1 MPDWFTVDTFQMVF
15 VLLLVGAVFFGFAR
29 EILPPDIIAL
39 VAMGLLLITG
49 ILTANETLSVFSNAA
64 PITVAALFVL
74 SAALERTGVIDA
86 AAKLVSRLSKGS
98 HPATALIAL
107 MAGVI
112 GMSAFINNTPIV
124 VVVIPVAIGL
134 ARSLGVAPSRFLI
147 PVSFAAIFGGTTTLI
162 GTSTN
167 LLVDGVAQTGG
178 MAAFGIF
185 EITAAGA
192 IMAVVGCIYLAIAG
206 PFLLPD
212 RDTLAGLLP
221 DPKERRFL
229 AHVAVPFDSELIG
242 KTLNEAGLT
251 ARKGFSIVDVVRKR
265 QSLRHALADVVIE
278 GGDRIVVK
286 SRMSEMLSL
295 REQGDV
301 ALGITGGRHEF
312 APIETSETVMREG
325 VIGPNSGLSGRPLGR
340 RGLARLYGVYVLAV
354 HRRGENVSR
363 KGEAL
368 RLEVGDTLLV
378 EGAPTDL
385 RTMFDDGL
393 LNNLAE
399 PQDRPWRREK
409 APIAIA
415 AIVAVIALSAFEVLP
430 IVALALIAAGAVIAL
445 GCLDPKDAYDSI
457 QWNILVLIF
466 GMLAVGMALEK
477 TGAAAMLVGFLAQHA
492 AGLGPIAVLAMIY
505 VITSALTET
514 ISNNAAAIL
523 ITPIAMGLGV
533 ELGVDPRAF
542 VVAVMFAASASFATP
557 IGYQTNTLVY
567 NAGGYKFMDFVRI
580 GLPLN
585 ILLAV
590 VAVIVIPIFWPL

>member
-1 MPDWFTVDTFQMVF
+1 MAEWFTVE
-15 VLLLVGAVFFGFAR
+15 VLHMAVVLALVGAVFFGFAR

-39 VAMGLLLITG
+39 LAMGVLLLTG
-49 ILTANETLSVFSNAA
+49 VLTASETLSVFSNSA

-185 EITAAGA
+185 EITAAGV

-206 PFLLPD
+206 PFLLPE

-265 QSLRHALADVVIE
+265 QSLRHALSDVVIE

-301 ALGITGGRHEF
+301 ALGVTGGRHAFE
-312 APIETSETVMREG
+312 PIETSETVMREG
-325 VIGPNSGLSGRPLGR
+325 VIGPNSGLIGRPLGR
-340 RGLARLYGVYVLAV
+340 LGLARLYGVYVLAV

-378 EGAPTDL
+378 EGSPTDL

-430 IVALALIAAGAVIAL
+430 IVALALIAAGVVIAA

-466 GMLAVGMALEK
+466 GMLAVGLALEK
-477 TGAAAMLVGFLAQHA
+477 TGAAALLVAFLAQHA

-505 VITSALTET
+505 VVTSALTET

-585 ILLAV
+585 IILAI

>member
-1 MPDWFTVDTFQMVF
+1 MPDWFTIETLQIVF
-15 VLLLVGAVFFGFAR
+15 VLALVGAVFFGFAR

-39 VAMGLLLITG
+39 LAMGLLLITG
-49 ILTANETLSVFSNAA
+49 ILTAGETLSVFSNAA

-86 AAKLVSRLSKGS
+86 AAKLVFRISKGS
-98 HPATALIAL
+98 HPAMALIAL

-112 GMSAFINNTPIV
+112 LMSAFINNTPIV

-178 MAAFGIF
+178 MAAFGMF
-185 EITAAGA
+185 EITAAGL
-192 IMAVVGCIYLAIAG
+192 IMAGVGCVYLAIAG
-206 PFLLPD
+206 PLLLPE

-229 AHVAVPFDSELIG
+229 AHLAVPLDSDLVG
-242 KTLNEAGLT
+242 KTLREAGLT
-251 ARKGFSIVDVVRKR
+251 AKQGFSIVDVIRKR
-265 QSLRHALADVVIE
+265 TSLRRALSDVVIE

-301 ALGITGGRHEF
+301 ALGVTGGRHAFE
-312 APIETSETVMREG
+312 PIETSETVMREG
-325 VIGPNSGLSGRPLGR
+325 VIGPNSGLIGRPLGR
-340 RGLARLYGVYVLAV
+340 LGLARLYGVYVLAV

-378 EGAPTDL
+378 EGAPGDL

-415 AIVAVIALSAFEVLP
+415 AILAVMALASLDVLP
-430 IVALALIAAGAVIAL
+430 IVALALIAAGVVIAT

-466 GMLAVGMALEK
+466 GMLAVGLALEK
-477 TGAAAMLVGFLAQHA
+477 TGAAALIVGFLAQRA
-492 AGLGPIAVLAMIY
+492 ASLGPIAVLALIY
-505 VITSALTET
+505 AITSALTET

-523 ITPIAMGLGV
+523 LTPIAMGLGA
-533 ELGVDPRAF
+533 EMGVDPRAF

-585 ILLAV
+585 VLLAV

>member
-1 MPDWFTVDTFQMVF
+1 MADWFTVE
-15 VLLLVGAVFFGFAR
+15 VLHMALVLVLVGAVFFGFAR

-39 VAMGLLLITG
+39 LAMGVLLLTG
-49 ILTANETLSVFSNAA
+49 VLTAGETLSVFSNAA

-98 HPATALIAL
+98 HPAMALIAL

-185 EITAAGA
+185 EITAAGV

-242 KTLNEAGLT
+242 KTLDEAGLN
-251 ARKGFSIVDVVRKR
+251 ARKGFSIVDVIRKR
-265 QSLRHALADVVIE
+265 NSLRHALADVVIE
-278 GGDRIVVK
+278 GGDRVVIK

-295 REQGDV
+295 RDQGDV
-301 ALGITGGRHEF
+301 ALGVTGGRHAFE
-312 APIETSETVMREG
+312 PIETSETVMREG
-325 VIGPNSGLSGRPLGR
+325 VIGPNSGLIGRPLGR
-340 RGLARLYGVYVLAV
+340 LGLARLYGVYVLAV

-378 EGAPTDL
+378 EGSPADL

-415 AIVAVIALSAFEVLP
+415 AILAVIVLASFNVLP

-457 QWNILVLIF
+457 QWNILILIF
-466 GMLAVGMALEK
+466 GMLAVGLALEK

-492 AGLGPIAVLAMIY
+492 QGLGPIAVLALIY
-505 VITSALTET
+505 VVTSALTET

-585 ILLAV
+585 IILAI

>member
-1 MPDWFTVDTFQMVF
+1 MPDWFTLDTLQMVF
-15 VLLLVGAVFFGFAR
+15 VLALVGAVFFGFAR

-39 VAMGLLLITG
+39 VAMGLLLLSG
-49 ILTANETLSVFSNAA
+49 ILSASETLSVFSNAA

-265 QSLRHALADVVIE
+265 HSLRHALSDVVIE

-301 ALGITGGRHEF
+301 ALGVTGGRHAFE
-312 APIETSETVMREG
+312 PIETSETVMREG
-325 VIGPNSGLSGRPLGR
+325 VIGPNSGLIGRPLGR
-340 RGLARLYGVYVLAV
+340 LGLARLYGVYVLAV

-415 AIVAVIALSAFEVLP
+415 AILAVIALSAFEVLP

-457 QWNILVLIF
+457 QWNILILIF

-477 TGAAAMLVGFLAQHA
+477 TGAAALLVGFLAQHA
-492 AGLGPIAVLAMIY
+492 QGLGPIAVLALIY
-505 VITSALTET
+505 VVTSALTET

-585 ILLAV
+585 IILAI

>member
-1 MPDWFTVDTFQMVF
+1 MLHLVL

-29 EILPPDIIAL
+29 EILPADVIAL
-39 VAMGLLLITG
+39 MAMGVLLLTG
-49 ILTANETLSVFSNAA
+49 VLTASETLSVFSNSA
-64 PITVAALFVL
+64 PITIAALFVL

-86 AAKLVSRLSKGS
+86 AAKQVSRLAKGS
-98 HPATALIAL
+98 RPATALIAL
-107 MAGVI
+107 MAGVV

-178 MAAFGIF
+178 MAAFGMF
-185 EITAAGA
+185 EITAAGV
-192 IMAVVGCIYLAIAG
+192 IMAAVGCIYLAIAG

-251 ARKGFSIVDVVRKR
+251 ARKGFSVVDVIRKR
-265 QSLRHALADVVIE
+265 HSLRHALGDVVIE

-286 SRMSEMLSL
+286 SRMSEMLTL
-295 REQGDV
+295 RQQGDV
-301 ALGITGGRHEF
+301 ALGVTGGRHAFE
-312 APIETSETVMREG
+312 PIESTETVMREG
-325 VIGPNSGLSGRPLGR
+325 AIGPNSGLIGRPLGR
-340 RGLARLYGVYVLAV
+340 LGLARLYGVYVLAV

-378 EGAPTDL
+378 EGSPADL

-415 AIVAVIALSAFEVLP
+415 AILAVIVLSAFEVLP

-445 GCLDPKDAYDSI
+445 GCLDAKDAYDSI
-457 QWNILVLIF
+457 QWNILILIF
-466 GMLAVGMALEK
+466 GMLAVGLAMEK
-477 TGAAAMLVGFLAQHA
+477 TGAAALIVGFLALHA
-492 AGLGPIAVLAMIY
+492 SGLGPVAVLALIY
-505 VITSALTET
+505 VITSTLTEM

-523 ITPIAMGLGV
+523 ITPVAMGLGV

-585 ILLAV
+585 IILAA

>member
-1 MPDWFTVDTFQMVF
+1 MADWFTVE
-15 VLLLVGAVFFGFAR
+15 VLHMALVLVLVGAVFFGFAR

-39 VAMGLLLITG
+39 LAMGVLLLTG
-49 ILTANETLSVFSNAA
+49 VLTAGETLSVFSNAA

-206 PFLLPD
+206 PLLLPD

-229 AHVAVPFDSELIG
+229 AHVAVPFDSDLVG
-242 KTLNEAGLT
+242 KTLSEAGLT
-251 ARKGFSIVDVVRKR
+251 ARKGFSIVDVIRKR
-265 QSLRHALADVVIE
+265 QSLRHALTDVVIE
-278 GGDRIVVK
+278 GGDRIVIK

-295 REQGDV
+295 RDQGDV
-301 ALGITGGRHEF
+301 ALGVTGGGHAFE
-312 APIETSETVMREG
+312 PIETSETVMREG
-325 VIGPNSGLSGRPLGR
+325 VIGPNSGLIGRPLGR
-340 RGLARLYGVYVLAV
+340 LGLARLYGVYVLAV

-378 EGAPTDL
+378 EGSPTDL

-430 IVALALIAAGAVIAL
+430 IVALALIAAGVVIAA

-457 QWNILVLIF
+457 QWNILILIF
-466 GMLAVGMALEK
+466 GMLAVGLAMEK
-477 TGAAAMLVGFLAQHA
+477 TGAAALIVGFLAQQA
-492 AGLGPIAVLAMIY
+492 AGLGPIAVLALIY

-585 ILLAV
+585 ILLAI

>member
-1 MPDWFTVDTFQMVF
+1 MPDWFTVETLQMVF
-15 VLLLVGAVFFGFAR
+15 VLALVGAVFFGFAR
-29 EILPPDIIAL
+29 EVLSPDIIAL
-39 VAMGLLLITG
+39 VAMGLLLLTG
-49 ILTANETLSVFSNAA
+49 ILSATETLSVFSNAA

-185 EITAAGA
+185 EITAAGV

-251 ARKGFSIVDVVRKR
+251 ARKGFSIVDVIRKR
-265 QSLRHALADVVIE
+265 QSLRHALSDVVIE
-278 GGDRIVVK
+278 GGDRVVIK

-295 REQGDV
+295 RDQGDV
-301 ALGITGGRHEF
+301 ALGVTGGRHAFE
-312 APIETSETVMREG
+312 PIETSETVMREG
-325 VIGPNSGLSGRPLGR
+325 VIGPNSGLIGRPLGR
-340 RGLARLYGVYVLAV
+340 LGLARVYGVYVLAV

-378 EGAPTDL
+378 EGTPVDL

-457 QWNILVLIF
+457 QWNILILIF

-492 AGLGPIAVLAMIY
+492 AGLGPIAVLALIY
-505 VITSALTET
+505 VVTSALTET

-585 ILLAV
+585 IILAV
-590 VAVIVIPIFWPL
+590 VAVIVIPIFWPM

>member
-1 MPDWFTVDTFQMVF
+1 MTDWLTVEMLHLAL
-15 VLLLVGAVFFGFAR
+15 VLVLVGAVFFGFAR
-29 EILPPDIIAL
+29 EILPADVIAL
-39 VAMGLLLITG
+39 LAMGVLLLTG
-49 ILTANETLSVFSNAA
+49 VLTASETLSVFSNSA
-64 PITVAALFVL
+64 PITIAALFVL

-86 AAKLVSRLSKGS
+86 AAKQVSRLAKGS
-98 HPATALIAL
+98 RPATALIAL
-107 MAGVI
+107 MAGVV

-178 MAAFGIF
+178 MAAFGMF
-185 EITAAGA
+185 EITAAGV
-192 IMAVVGCIYLAIAG
+192 IMAVVGCIYLAITG

-251 ARKGFSIVDVVRKR
+251 ARKGFSVVDVIRKR
-265 QSLRHALADVVIE
+265 HSLRHALGDVVIE

-286 SRMSEMLSL
+286 SRMSEMLTL
-295 REQGDV
+295 RQQGDV
-301 ALGITGGRHEF
+301 ALGVTGGRHAFE
-312 APIETSETVMREG
+312 PIESTETVMREG
-325 VIGPNSGLSGRPLGR
+325 AIGPNSGLIGRPLGR
-340 RGLARLYGVYVLAV
+340 LGLARLYGVYVLAV

-378 EGAPTDL
+378 EGSPADL

-415 AIVAVIALSAFEVLP
+415 AILAVIVLSAFEVLP

-445 GCLDPKDAYDSI
+445 GCLDAKDAYDSI
-457 QWNILVLIF
+457 QWNILILIF
-466 GMLAVGMALEK
+466 GMLAVGLAMEK
-477 TGAAAMLVGFLAQHA
+477 TGAAALIVGFLAQHA
-492 AGLGPIAVLAMIY
+492 SGLGPVAVLAMIY
-505 VITSALTET
+505 VITSTLTEM

-523 ITPIAMGLGV
+523 ITPVAMGLGV

-585 ILLAV
+585 IILAV

>member
-1 MPDWFTVDTFQMVF
+1 MPDWFTLDTLQMVF
-15 VLLLVGAVFFGFAR
+15 VLALVGAVFFGFAR
-29 EILPPDIIAL
+29 EVLSPDIIAL
-39 VAMGLLLITG
+39 VAMGLLLLTG
-49 ILTANETLSVFSNAA
+49 ILSASETLSVFSNAA

-86 AAKLVSRLSKGS
+86 AAKLVSRLSKGA

-178 MAAFGIF
+178 MAAFGMF
-185 EITAAGA
+185 EITAAGV

-265 QSLRHALADVVIE
+265 HSLRHALSDVVIE

-295 REQGDV
+295 RQQGDV
-301 ALGITGGRHEF
+301 ALGISGGRHAFE
-312 APIETSETVMREG
+312 PIETSETVMREG
-325 VIGPNSGLSGRPLGR
+325 VIGPNSGLIGRPLGR
-340 RGLARLYGVYVLAV
+340 LGLARLYGVYVLAV

-378 EGAPTDL
+378 EGSPADL

-415 AIVAVIALSAFEVLP
+415 AILAVIALSAFEVLP

-457 QWNILVLIF
+457 QWNILILIF

-477 TGAAAMLVGFLAQHA
+477 TGAAAMLVGLLAQYA
-492 AGLGPIAVLAMIY
+492 AGLGPIAVLALIY
-505 VITSALTET
+505 VVTSALTET

-585 ILLAV
+585 IILAV
-590 VAVIVIPIFWPL
+590 VAVIVIPIFWPM

>member
-1 MPDWFTVDTFQMVF
+1 MPDWFTLDTLQMVF
-15 VLLLVGAVFFGFAR
+15 VLALVGAVFFGFAR
-29 EILPPDIIAL
+29 EVLSPDIIAL
-39 VAMGLLLITG
+39 VAMGLLLLTG
-49 ILTANETLSVFSNAA
+49 ILSASETLSVFSNAA

-86 AAKLVSRLSKGS
+86 AAKLVSRLSKGA

-178 MAAFGIF
+178 MAAFGMF
-185 EITAAGA
+185 EITAAGV
-192 IMAVVGCIYLAIAG
+192 IMAVVGCFYLAIAG

-265 QSLRHALADVVIE
+265 HSLRHALSDVVIE

-295 REQGDV
+295 RQQGDV
-301 ALGITGGRHEF
+301 ALGISGGRHAFE
-312 APIETSETVMREG
+312 PIETSETVMREG
-325 VIGPNSGLSGRPLGR
+325 VIGPNSGLIGRPLGR
-340 RGLARLYGVYVLAV
+340 LGLARLYGVYVLAV

-378 EGAPTDL
+378 EGSPADL

-399 PQDRPWRREK
+399 PQDHPWRREK

-415 AIVAVIALSAFEVLP
+415 AILAVIALSAFEVLP

-457 QWNILVLIF
+457 QWNILILIF

-477 TGAAAMLVGFLAQHA
+477 TGAAAMLVGLLAQYA
-492 AGLGPIAVLAMIY
+492 AGLGPIAVLALIY
-505 VITSALTET
+505 VVTSALTET

-585 ILLAV
+585 IILAV
-590 VAVIVIPIFWPL
+590 VAVIVIPIFWPM

>member
-1 MPDWFTVDTFQMVF
+1 MPDWFTIETLQIVF
-15 VLLLVGAVFFGFAR
+15 VLALVGAVFFGFAR
-29 EILPPDIIAL
+29 EILPPDVIAL
-39 VAMGLLLITG
+39 LAMGLLLITG
-49 ILTANETLSVFSNAA
+49 ILTAGETLSVFSNSA

-86 AAKLVSRLSKGS
+86 AAKLVSRLSRGS
-98 HPATALIAL
+98 HPAMALIAL

-112 GMSAFINNTPIV
+112 VMSAFINNTPIV
-124 VVVIPVAIGL
+124 VVVIPIAIGL

-178 MAAFGIF
+178 MAAFGMF
-185 EITAAGA
+185 EITMAGL
-192 IMAVVGCIYLAIAG
+192 IMAGVGCVYLAVAG
-206 PFLLPD
+206 PLLLPD

-229 AHVAVPFDSELIG
+229 AHLAVPVDSDMVG
-242 KTLNEAGLT
+242 KTLREAGLT
-251 ARKGFSIVDVVRKR
+251 TPKGFSVVDVIRKR
-265 QSLRHALADVVIE
+265 HSLRHALSDVVIE

-301 ALGITGGRHEF
+301 ALGVTGGTHAFE
-312 APIETSETVMREG
+312 PIEASETVMREG
-325 VIGPNSGLSGRPLGR
+325 VIGPNSGLIGRPLGR
-340 RGLARLYGVYVLAV
+340 LGLARLYGVYVLAV

-378 EGAPTDL
+378 EGAPGDL

-415 AIVAVIALSAFEVLP
+415 AIIGVMVLASFEVLP
-430 IVALALIAAGAVIAL
+430 IVALALIAAGVVIAA

-457 QWNILVLIF
+457 QWNILILIF
-466 GMLAVGMALEK
+466 GMLAVGLALEK
-477 TGAAAMLVGFLAQHA
+477 TGAAALIIGFLAQHA
-492 AGLGPIAVLAMIY
+492 ANLGPIAVLALIY
-505 VITSALTET
+505 LVTSALTET

-523 ITPIAMGLGV
+523 LTPIAMGLGV
-533 ELGVDPRAF
+533 ELGVDPRGF

-585 ILLAV
+585 VLLAI

>member
-1 MPDWFTVDTFQMVF
+1 MVF
-15 VLLLVGAVFFGFAR
+15 VLALVGAVFFGFAR
-29 EILPPDIIAL
+29 EVLSPDIIAL
-39 VAMGLLLITG
+39 VAMGLLLLTG
-49 ILTANETLSVFSNAA
+49 ILSASETLSVFSNAA

-86 AAKLVSRLSKGS
+86 AAKLVSRLSKGA

-178 MAAFGIF
+178 MAAFGMF
-185 EITAAGA
+185 EITAAGV

-265 QSLRHALADVVIE
+265 HSLRHALSDVVIE

-295 REQGDV
+295 RQQGDV
-301 ALGITGGRHEF
+301 ALGISGGRHAFE
-312 APIETSETVMREG
+312 PIETSETVMREG
-325 VIGPNSGLSGRPLGR
+325 VIGPNSGLIGRPLGR
-340 RGLARLYGVYVLAV
+340 LGLARLYGVYVLAV

-378 EGAPTDL
+378 EGSPADL

-415 AIVAVIALSAFEVLP
+415 AILAVIALSAFEVLP

-457 QWNILVLIF
+457 QWNILILIF

-477 TGAAAMLVGFLAQHA
+477 TGAAAMLVGLLAQYA
-492 AGLGPIAVLAMIY
+492 AGLGPIAVLALIY
-505 VITSALTET
+505 VVTSALTET

-585 ILLAV
+585 IILAV
-590 VAVIVIPIFWPL
+590 VAVIVIPIFWPM

>member
-1 MPDWFTVDTFQMVF
+1 MPDWFTLDTLQMVF
-15 VLLLVGAVFFGFAR
+15 VLALVGAVFFGFAR

-39 VAMGLLLITG
+39 VAMGLLLLSG
-49 ILTANETLSVFSNAA
+49 ILSAGETLSVFSNAA

-185 EITAAGA
+185 EITAAGV

-265 QSLRHALADVVIE
+265 HSLRHALSDVVIE

-301 ALGITGGRHEF
+301 ALGVTGGRHAFE
-312 APIETSETVMREG
+312 PIETSETVMREG
-325 VIGPNSGLSGRPLGR
+325 VIGPNSGLIGRPLGR
-340 RGLARLYGVYVLAV
+340 LGLARLYGVYVLAV

-415 AIVAVIALSAFEVLP
+415 AILAVIALSAFEVLP

-457 QWNILVLIF
+457 QWNILILIF

-477 TGAAAMLVGFLAQHA
+477 TGAAALLVGFLAQHA
-492 AGLGPIAVLAMIY
+492 QGLGPIAVLALIY

-585 ILLAV
+585 VILAV

>member
-1 MPDWFTVDTFQMVF
+1 MPDWFTIDTFQMVF

-49 ILTANETLSVFSNAA
+49 ILTASETLSVFSNAA

-185 EITAAGA
+185 EITAAGT

-301 ALGITGGRHEF
+301 ALGVTGGRHAFE
-312 APIETSETVMREG
+312 PIETSETVMREG
-325 VIGPNSGLSGRPLGR
+325 VIGPNSGLIGRPLGR
-340 RGLARLYGVYVLAV
+340 LGLARLYGVYVLAV

-415 AIVAVIALSAFEVLP
+415 AILAVIALSAFEVLP

-457 QWNILVLIF
+457 QWNILILIF

-477 TGAAAMLVGFLAQHA
+477 TGAAALLVGFLAQHA
-492 AGLGPIAVLAMIY
+492 AGLGPIAVLALIY
-505 VITSALTET
+505 VVTSALTET

-585 ILLAV
+585 IILAI

>member
-1 MPDWFTVDTFQMVF
+1 MPDWFTLETLQMVF
-15 VLLLVGAVFFGFAR
+15 VLALVGAVFFGFAR

-39 VAMGLLLITG
+39 VAMGLLLLTG
-49 ILTANETLSVFSNAA
+49 ILTASETLSVFSNAA

-86 AAKLVSRLSKGS
+86 AAKVVSRLSKGS
-98 HPATALIAL
+98 HPAMALIAL

-124 VVVIPVAIGL
+124 VVVIPVAVGL

-192 IMAVVGCIYLAIAG
+192 IMALVGCIYLAIAG
-206 PFLLPD
+206 PFLLPE

-251 ARKGFSIVDVVRKR
+251 ARKGFSIVDVIRKR
-265 QSLRHALADVVIE
+265 NSLRHALGDVVIE

-301 ALGITGGRHEF
+301 ALGVTGGRHAFE
-312 APIETSETVMREG
+312 PIETSETVMREG
-325 VIGPNSGLSGRPLGR
+325 VIGPNSGLIGRPLGR
-340 RGLARLYGVYVLAV
+340 LGLARLYGVYVLAV

-415 AIVAVIALSAFEVLP
+415 AILAVIALSAFDVLP

-477 TGAAAMLVGFLAQHA
+477 AGAAAMLVGFLAHHA

-505 VITSALTET
+505 VVTSALTET

-585 ILLAV
+585 IILAI

>member
-1 MPDWFTVDTFQMVF
+1 MPDWFTLDTLQMVF
-15 VLLLVGAVFFGFAR
+15 VLALVGAVFFGFAR
-29 EILPPDIIAL
+29 EVLSPDIIAL
-39 VAMGLLLITG
+39 VAMGLLLLTG
-49 ILTANETLSVFSNAA
+49 ILSASETLSVFSNAA

-86 AAKLVSRLSKGS
+86 AAKLVSRLSKGA

-178 MAAFGIF
+178 MAAFGMF
-185 EITAAGA
+185 EITAAGV

-221 DPKERRFL
+221 DPKERRFR

-265 QSLRHALADVVIE
+265 HSLRHALSDVVIE

-295 REQGDV
+295 RQQGDV
-301 ALGITGGRHEF
+301 ALGISGGRHAFE
-312 APIETSETVMREG
+312 PIETSETVMREG
-325 VIGPNSGLSGRPLGR
+325 VIGPNSGLIGRPLGR
-340 RGLARLYGVYVLAV
+340 LGLARLYGVYVLAV

-378 EGAPTDL
+378 EGSPADL

-415 AIVAVIALSAFEVLP
+415 AILAVIALSAFEVLP

-457 QWNILVLIF
+457 QWNILILIF

-477 TGAAAMLVGFLAQHA
+477 TGAAAMLVGLLAQYA
-492 AGLGPIAVLAMIY
+492 AGLGPIAVLALIY
-505 VITSALTET
+505 VVTSALTET

-585 ILLAV
+585 IILAV
-590 VAVIVIPIFWPL
+590 VAVIVIPIFWPM

>member
-1 MPDWFTVDTFQMVF
+1 MPDWFTLDTLQMVF
-15 VLLLVGAVFFGFAR
+15 VLALVGAVFFGFAR

-185 EITAAGA
+185 EITAAGV

-265 QSLRHALADVVIE
+265 QSLRHALTDVVIE
-278 GGDRIVVK
+278 GGDRVVIK

-295 REQGDV
+295 RDQGDV
-301 ALGITGGRHEF
+301 ALGVTGGRHAFE
-312 APIETSETVMREG
+312 PIETSETVMREG
-325 VIGPNSGLSGRPLGR
+325 VIGPNSGLIGRPLGR
-340 RGLARLYGVYVLAV
+340 LGLARLYGVYVLAV

-378 EGAPTDL
+378 EGTPVDL

-415 AIVAVIALSAFEVLP
+415 AILAVIALASFNVLP

-457 QWNILVLIF
+457 QWNILILIF

-477 TGAAAMLVGFLAQHA
+477 TGAAALLVGFLAQHA
-492 AGLGPIAVLAMIY
+492 QGLGPIAVLALIY
-505 VITSALTET
+505 VVTSALTET

-585 ILLAV
+585 IILAV

>member
-1 MPDWFTVDTFQMVF
+1 MPDWFTIDTFQMVF

-49 ILTANETLSVFSNAA
+49 VLTANETLSVFSNAA

-178 MAAFGIF
+178 MAAFGMF
-185 EITAAGA
+185 EITAAGV

-301 ALGITGGRHEF
+301 ALGVSSGRHAFE
-312 APIETSETVMREG
+312 PIETSETVMREG
-325 VIGPNSGLSGRPLGR
+325 VIGPNSGLIGRPLGR
-340 RGLARLYGVYVLAV
+340 LGLARLYGVYVLAV

-378 EGAPTDL
+378 EGSPTDL

-399 PQDRPWRREK
+399 PQDRPRRREK

-415 AIVAVIALSAFEVLP
+415 AILAVIALSAFEVLP

-457 QWNILVLIF
+457 QWNILILIF

-492 AGLGPIAVLAMIY
+492 QGLGPIAVLAMIY
-505 VITSALTET
+505 VVTSALTET

-567 NAGGYKFMDFVRI
+567 NAGGYKFMDFVQI

-585 ILLAV
+585 IILAV

>member
-1 MPDWFTVDTFQMVF
+1 MPDWFTIDTFQMVF

-49 ILTANETLSVFSNAA
+49 ILTASETLSVFSNAA

-301 ALGITGGRHEF
+301 ALGVTGGRHAFE
-312 APIETSETVMREG
+312 PIETSETVMREG
-325 VIGPNSGLSGRPLGR
+325 VIGPNSGLIGRPLGR
-340 RGLARLYGVYVLAV
+340 LGLARLYGVYVLAV

-415 AIVAVIALSAFEVLP
+415 AILAVIALSAFEVLP

-457 QWNILVLIF
+457 QWNILILIF

-477 TGAAAMLVGFLAQHA
+477 TGAAALLVGFLAQHA
-492 AGLGPIAVLAMIY
+492 AGLGPIAVLALIY
-505 VITSALTET
+505 VVTSALTET

-585 ILLAV
+585 IILAI

>member
-1 MPDWFTVDTFQMVF
+1 MPDWFTLDTLQMVF
-15 VLLLVGAVFFGFAR
+15 VLMLVGAVFFGFAR

-49 ILTANETLSVFSNAA
+49 ILTSRETLSVFSNAA

-185 EITAAGA
+185 EITAAGV
-192 IMAVVGCIYLAIAG
+192 IMAAVGCIYLAIAG
-206 PFLLPD
+206 PFLLPE

-229 AHVAVPFDSELIG
+229 AHVAVTFDSELIG

-251 ARKGFSIVDVVRKR
+251 ARKGFSVVDVVRKR
-265 QSLRHALADVVIE
+265 QSLRHALGDVVIE

-301 ALGITGGRHEF
+301 ALGVTGGRHAFE
-312 APIETSETVMREG
+312 PIEASETVMREG
-325 VIGPNSGLSGRPLGR
+325 VIGPNSGLIGRPLGR
-340 RGLARLYGVYVLAV
+340 LGLARLYGVYVLAV

-378 EGAPTDL
+378 EGSPTDL

-415 AIVAVIALSAFEVLP
+415 AILAVIALSAFEVLP

-492 AGLGPIAVLAMIY
+492 AGLGPIAVLALIY

-523 ITPIAMGLGV
+523 ITPIAIGLGV

-585 ILLAV
+585 IILAV